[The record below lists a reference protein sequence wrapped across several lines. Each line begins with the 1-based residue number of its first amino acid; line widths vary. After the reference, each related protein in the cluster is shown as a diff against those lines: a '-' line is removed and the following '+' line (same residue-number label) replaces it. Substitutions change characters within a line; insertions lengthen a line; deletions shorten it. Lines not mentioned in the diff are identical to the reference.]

1 VVLVSS
7 GTCRELHYTLSKL
20 MYLLLSSHTYVFIQG
35 IGDVPDLKWKHEFKI
50 MCGWWALALLIF
62 LPGTIINAVDEC
74 NSIKGLCIG
83 EHTSAAAKLHMQTV
97 HGTNCLS
104 VCWCAHMSY

>member
-1 VVLVSS
+1 MHAHSYTYIIASYWLASL
-7 GTCRELHYTLSKL
+7 TALLHYHVCVCLCVNC
-20 MYLLLSSHTYVFIQG
+20 YQG
-35 IGDVPDLKWKHEFKI
+35 IGDVPDLKWKHELRI

-83 EHTSAAAKLHMQTV
+83 EHTSAVPQLNMQ
-97 HGTNCLS
+97 
-104 VCWCAHMSY
+104 